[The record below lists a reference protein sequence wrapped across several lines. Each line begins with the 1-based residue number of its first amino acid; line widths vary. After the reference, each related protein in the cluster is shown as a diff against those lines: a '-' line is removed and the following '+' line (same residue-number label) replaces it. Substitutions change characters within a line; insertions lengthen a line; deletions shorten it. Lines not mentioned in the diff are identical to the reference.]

1 MVEYIKFTPDV
12 AKDWK
17 SAQSLVLKDDDFKQ
31 YQARIR
37 DACTASQLES
47 KLWLVTELINLDINF
62 TNALLLGGW
71 YANFIV
77 PLLVDNLSVKYILN
91 LELDPDAK
99 KLSYKF
105 NKRYMPDTK
114 VGDKFTENFYPSDNK
129 SETSVYKCDIRDVM
143 FKPIKPDVWGD
154 FDLVINTS
162 CEHMFPMSK
171 FREENK
177 YLNGSDD
184 PIYVLQS
191 TDEEMYDDHINCVHS
206 PEELADQANMVDILY
221 MGTTKLDNN
230 MNRFMVIG
238 R

>member
-47 KLWLVTELINLDINF
+47 KLWLVTELVYLNINF

-91 LELDPDAK
+91 LELDPDVK

-129 SETSVYKCDIRDVM
+129 NETPVYKCDIRDVM

-154 FDLVINTS
+154 WNPQVT
-162 CEHMFPMSK
+162 
-171 FREENK
+171 RG
-177 YLNGSDD
+177 YLRGIVEKGYNAPGCKN
-184 PIYVLQS
+184 VLIPQG
-191 TDEEMYDDHINCVHS
+191 YC
-206 PEELADQANMVDILY
+206 
-221 MGTTKLDNN
+221 
-230 MNRFMVIG
+230 IG
-238 R
+238 RCWRYAE